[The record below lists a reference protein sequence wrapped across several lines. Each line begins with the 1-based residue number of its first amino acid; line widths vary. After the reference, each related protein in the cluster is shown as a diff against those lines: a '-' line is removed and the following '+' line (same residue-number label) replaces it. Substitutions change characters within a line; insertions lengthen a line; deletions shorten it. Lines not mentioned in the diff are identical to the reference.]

1 MDTSLSKA
9 LIMVAGLLLAM
20 IVIAFVTFSFRKM
33 GTWATAS
40 DDQLLSEQKDKFNK
54 EYEVYD
60 KSLMYGV
67 DVISC
72 LNKVLSN
79 NDRIKKNS
87 VVNGEKY
94 DESYEVNVKVKL
106 KNNTLTE
113 SLEVYYRPNNVNS
126 FSNKSDYSYS
136 NGMGVNDITLKNAGF
151 NFINNFS
158 YMEISK
164 FKETDKLITNTN
176 NKVELQSKDLML
188 TKDSTNEDDIIRL
201 LSASNSVSEIRKNH
215 DNATHNEWTKAEFK
229 SALYDLKTRKFKCA
243 SLTYSEAGRVNY
255 IEFKEI

>member
-79 NDRIKKNS
+79 NEKITNGS

-94 DESYEVNVKVKL
+94 DESYEVKVKVTIKENKPL
-106 KNNTLTE
+106 QESIDVYYMSNNKELAYQTGGPNDVFLENVEFSFIKNNTKYLT
-113 SLEVYYRPNNVNS
+113 
-126 FSNKSDYSYS
+126 D
-136 NGMGVNDITLKNAGF
+136 
-151 NFINNFS
+151 
-158 YMEISK
+158 ISK
-164 FKETDKLITNTN
+164 FKANDSLEKRNESCKKLATEFN
-176 NKVELQSKDLML
+176 L
-188 TKDSTNEDDIIRL
+188 TKDGNGEGETDLRAL
-201 LSASNSVSEIRKNH
+201 LSVSNALSEVKKNPDKSSASKS
-215 DNATHNEWTKAEFK
+215 DGWTKAEFK